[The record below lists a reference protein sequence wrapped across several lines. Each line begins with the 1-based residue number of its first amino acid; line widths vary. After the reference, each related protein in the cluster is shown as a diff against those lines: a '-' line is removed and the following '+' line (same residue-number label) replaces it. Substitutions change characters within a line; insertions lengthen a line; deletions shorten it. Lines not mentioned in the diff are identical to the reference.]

1 MKSGDLIQYTLR
13 RRGSEGPYPVGIL
26 LDIRAKEYP
35 MAGERELDYII
46 MVDGVQKKTTRRYL
60 KPVTVDW

>member
-1 MKSGDLIQYTLR
+1 
-13 RRGSEGPYPVGIL
+13 
-26 LDIRAKEYP
+26 

-60 KPVTVDW
+60 KPVTVDG